1 MQNGCKQVHVSLN
14 LAVKA
19 VTVAG
24 LQIKMKA
31 TIYQEDPQTLYTLIL
46 SLD

>member
-1 MQNGCKQVHVSLN
+1 MQNECKQVHASLN
-14 LAVKA
+14 LTVKA

-31 TIYQEDPQTLYTLIL
+31 TIYQEEPQTLYTLIL
-46 SLD
+46 GLD